1 VATTNNTLLRA
12 YTVGI
17 GVVCAGAVVLTLQA
31 QHEADAAQRSARLSQ
46 QEAANWEASSIRAL
60 NERNRLAKQ
69 VNADVVRYNAL
80 VAQANGD
87 KKKYAAAI
95 NDARAAAARG
105 AATRYVSGGTVYR
118 SAGGGTVVTSA
129 PATSSGS
136 SGGTSSSSSAPTT
149 ATS

>member
-1 VATTNNTLLRA
+1 VATTSNTLLRT

-31 QHEADAAQRSARLSQ
+31 QHEADAAQKSARLAQ

-95 NDARAAAARG
+95 NQARAAAARG

-118 SAGGGTVVTSA
+118 STGGGTVVTSA
-129 PATSSGS
+129 PASSG